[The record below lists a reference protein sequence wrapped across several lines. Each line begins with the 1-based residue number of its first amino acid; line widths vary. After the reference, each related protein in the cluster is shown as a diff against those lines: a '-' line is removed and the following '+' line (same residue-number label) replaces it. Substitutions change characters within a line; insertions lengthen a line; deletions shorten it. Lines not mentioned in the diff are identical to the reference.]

1 MKNENLFEALS
12 ARARSESPPAVD
24 VAGRV
29 IARLSDSAGRLTAEQ
44 NRIERMAE
52 KPLLW
57 LAAASSAFAVSA
69 IVIAI
74 MVYNASTGPLYEIS
88 QAIAWVAQ

>member
-1 MKNENLFEALS
+1 MKNESLFEALS
-12 ARARSESPPAVD
+12 ARARSESPPSVD
-24 VAGRV
+24 VASRV
-29 IARLSDSAGRLTAEQ
+29 IAILNAEQ

-57 LAAASSAFAVSA
+57 LAAASSAFAVPA
-69 IVIAI
+69 VIVAI

-88 QAIAWVAQ
+88 QAIAWVVQ

>member
-1 MKNENLFEALS
+1 MKNENLFETLAT
-12 ARARSESPPAVD
+12 RARSESPPSLD

-29 IARLSDSAGRLTAEQ
+29 IARLSNEQ
-44 NRIERMAE
+44 SRIEKMAE

-69 IVIAI
+69 VVIAI

>member
-1 MKNENLFEALS
+1 MKNINLFEALA
-12 ARARSESPPAVD
+12 ARAHSESPPSVD

-29 IARLSDSAGRLTAEQ
+29 IARLSTEQ
-44 NRIERMAE
+44 SRIEKMAE

-69 IVIAI
+69 VVIAI

>member
-1 MKNENLFEALS
+1 MKNESFLEALS
-12 ARARSESPPAVD
+12 ARARGESAPSVD

-29 IARLSDSAGRLTAEQ
+29 IARLNAEQ
-44 NRIERMAE
+44 NRIEQLTE

-69 IVIAI
+69 VVIAI

-88 QAIAWVAQ
+88 QAIAWVVQ

>member
-1 MKNENLFEALS
+1 MKNESLFEALS
-12 ARARSESPPAVD
+12 ARARNESPPSVD

-29 IARLSDSAGRLTAEQ
+29 IAILNASAGRLTAEQ
-44 NRIERMAE
+44 SRIERMTE

-57 LAAASSAFAVSA
+57 LAAASSAFAVPA
-69 IVIAI
+69 VVIAI

>member
-1 MKNENLFEALS
+1 MKNENLFEALA
-12 ARARSESPPAVD
+12 ARARSESPPSVD

-29 IARLSDSAGRLTAEQ
+29 IARLNAEQ

-69 IVIAI
+69 VVIAI

-88 QAIAWVAQ
+88 QAIAWVVQ

>member
-1 MKNENLFEALS
+1 MKNERFLEALA

-29 IARLSDSAGRLTAEQ
+29 IARLSAQQS
-44 NRIERMAE
+44 RIERMAE

-57 LAAASSAFAVSA
+57 LAAASSAVAVPA
-69 IVIAI
+69 VIIAI

-88 QAIAWVAQ
+88 QAISWVTQ

>member
-1 MKNENLFEALS
+1 MKNESLFEALS
-12 ARARSESPPAVD
+12 ARARSEPPPSVD

-29 IARLSDSAGRLTAEQ
+29 IAILNAEQ
-44 NRIERMAE
+44 NRVERMTE

-57 LAAASSAFAVSA
+57 LAAASSAFAVPA
-69 IVIAI
+69 VIVAI

-88 QAIAWVAQ
+88 QAIAWVVQ

>member
-1 MKNENLFEALS
+1 MKNINLFEALA
-12 ARARSESPPAVD
+12 ARARSESPPVVD

-29 IARLSDSAGRLTAEQ
+29 IARLSTEQ
-44 NRIERMAE
+44 SRIEKMTE

-69 IVIAI
+69 VVIAI

>member
-1 MKNENLFEALS
+1 MKNESLFEALS
-12 ARARSESPPAVD
+12 ARARSESPPSVD
-24 VAGRV
+24 VSDRV
-29 IARLSDSAGRLTAEQ
+29 IARLNADQ
-44 NRIERMAE
+44 NRIEQLTE

-57 LAAASSAFAVSA
+57 LAAASSAFAVPA
-69 IVIAI
+69 VIVAI

>member
-1 MKNENLFEALS
+1 MKNESLFEALS
-12 ARARSESPPAVD
+12 ARARSESPPSVD
-24 VAGRV
+24 VSGRV
-29 IARLSDSAGRLTAEQ
+29 IAILNASAGRLTAEQ
-44 NRIERMAE
+44 NRIEQVAE

-57 LAAASSAFAVSA
+57 LAAASSALAVPA
-69 IVIAI
+69 VVVAI

>member
-1 MKNENLFEALS
+1 MKNENLFEALA
-12 ARARSESPPAVD
+12 ARARSESPPSVD

-29 IARLSDSAGRLTAEQ
+29 IARLSAEQ
-44 NRIERMAE
+44 NQIEQLTE

-57 LAAASSAFAVSA
+57 LAAASSAFAVFA
-69 IVIAI
+69 VVIAI

-88 QAIAWVAQ
+88 QAIAWVVQ

>member
-1 MKNENLFEALS
+1 MKNESFLEALS
-12 ARARSESPPAVD
+12 ARARIESPPKVD

-29 IARLSDSAGRLTAEQ
+29 IAILNAEQ
-44 NRIERMAE
+44 NRIERMTE

-57 LAAASSAFAVSA
+57 LAAASSALAVPA
-69 IVIAI
+69 VVVAI

>member
-12 ARARSESPPAVD
+12 SRARSESPPTVD

-29 IARLSDSAGRLTAEQ
+29 IARLNAQQG
-44 NRIERMAE
+44 RIERMAE

-69 IVIAI
+69 VVIAI
-74 MVYNASTGPLYEIS
+74 IVYNASIGPLYEIS
-88 QAIAWVAQ
+88 QAIAWVVQ

>member
-1 MKNENLFEALS
+1 MKNINLFEALA
-12 ARARSESPPAVD
+12 ARARSELPPSVD

-29 IARLSDSAGRLTAEQ
+29 IARLSTEQ
-44 NRIERMAE
+44 SRREKMTE

-69 IVIAI
+69 VVIAI

>member
-12 ARARSESPPAVD
+12 ARARSESPPSVD
-24 VAGRV
+24 VANRV
-29 IARLSDSAGRLTAEQ
+29 IAILNAEQ
-44 NRIERMAE
+44 NRIEQMAE

-57 LAAASSAFAVSA
+57 LAAASSAFAVPA
-69 IVIAI
+69 VVIAI

-88 QAIAWVAQ
+88 QAISWVVQ

>member
-1 MKNENLFEALS
+1 MKNERLLEALS
-12 ARARSESPPAVD
+12 ARARSESPPSVD

-29 IARLSDSAGRLTAEQ
+29 IARLNASTGRLTAEQ
-44 NRIERMAE
+44 NRIERMVE

-57 LAAASSAFAVSA
+57 LAAASSAIAVPA
-69 IVIAI
+69 VVAAI

>member
-12 ARARSESPPAVD
+12 ARARSESPPSVD
-24 VAGRV
+24 VTGRV
-29 IARLSDSAGRLTAEQ
+29 IAILNTEQ
-44 NRIERMAE
+44 NRIEQLTE

-69 IVIAI
+69 VVIAI
-74 MVYNASTGPLYEIS
+74 MIYNASTGPLYEIS
-88 QAIAWVAQ
+88 QAIAWVVQ

>member
-1 MKNENLFEALS
+1 MKNESLFETLF
-12 ARARSESPPAVD
+12 ARARGESPPSVD
-24 VAGRV
+24 VSGRV
-29 IARLSDSAGRLTAEQ
+29 IAILKAEQ

-57 LAAASSAFAVSA
+57 LAAASAALAVPA
-69 IVIAI
+69 VVVAI

>member
-12 ARARSESPPAVD
+12 ARARSESPPSVD

-29 IARLSDSAGRLTAEQ
+29 IARLNAQQ

-69 IVIAI
+69 VVIAI
-74 MVYNASTGPLYEIS
+74 IVYNASIGPLYEIS
-88 QAIAWVAQ
+88 QAIAWVVQ

>member
-1 MKNENLFEALS
+1 MKNESLFEALS
-12 ARARSESPPAVD
+12 ARARSESPPSVD
-24 VAGRV
+24 VAGSV
-29 IARLSDSAGRLTAEQ
+29 IARLSAGQ

-57 LAAASSAFAVSA
+57 LAAASSAFAVPAVIVA
-69 IVIAI
+69 II
-74 MVYNASTGPLYEIS
+74 VYNTSTGPLYEIS

>member
-1 MKNENLFEALS
+1 MKNESLFEALS
-12 ARARSESPPAVD
+12 ARARSETPPSVD
-24 VAGRV
+24 VSGRV
-29 IARLSDSAGRLTAEQ
+29 IAILNAEQ
-44 NRIERMAE
+44 SRIEQLTE

-69 IVIAI
+69 VVIAI

-88 QAIAWVAQ
+88 QAISWVVQ

>member
-1 MKNENLFEALS
+1 MKNENLFEALA
-12 ARARSESPPAVD
+12 ARARSESPPSVD

-29 IARLSDSAGRLTAEQ
+29 VARLSASAGRLTAEQ

-69 IVIAI
+69 VVIAI

-88 QAIAWVAQ
+88 QAIAWVVQ

>member
-1 MKNENLFEALS
+1 MKNESLFEALT
-12 ARARSESPPAVD
+12 ARARSETPPSVD

-29 IARLSDSAGRLTAEQ
+29 IAILNTEQ

-57 LAAASSAFAVSA
+57 LAAASSALAVPA
-69 IVIAI
+69 VIVAI

>member
-1 MKNENLFEALS
+1 MKNINLFEALA

-29 IARLSDSAGRLTAEQ
+29 IARLSTEQ
-44 NRIERMAE
+44 SRIEKMTE

-69 IVIAI
+69 VVIAI

>member
-1 MKNENLFEALS
+1 MKNESFLEALS
-12 ARARSESPPAVD
+12 ARARSESPPSVD

-29 IARLSDSAGRLTAEQ
+29 IAILNASAGRLTAEQ

-57 LAAASSAFAVSA
+57 LAAASSALAVPA
-69 IVIAI
+69 VVIAI

-88 QAIAWVAQ
+88 QAIAWVVQ

>member
-1 MKNENLFEALS
+1 MKNESLFEALS
-12 ARARSESPPAVD
+12 ARARNESPPSVD

-29 IARLSDSAGRLTAEQ
+29 IARLNSEQ
-44 NRIERMAE
+44 NRIEQFAE

-57 LAAASSAFAVSA
+57 LAAASSAFAVPA
-69 IVIAI
+69 VIVAI

>member
-1 MKNENLFEALS
+1 MKNTSLFEVLS
-12 ARARSESPPAVD
+12 ARARNDSPPAVD
-24 VAGRV
+24 VTGRV
-29 IARLSDSAGRLTAEQ
+29 IARLNAEQ

-57 LAAASSAFAVSA
+57 LAAASSALAVPA
-69 IVIAI
+69 VVAAI
-74 MVYNASTGPLYEIS
+74 MVYNASTGPLFEIS

>member
-1 MKNENLFEALS
+1 MKNESFLEALS
-12 ARARSESPPAVD
+12 ARARSESPPSVD

-29 IARLSDSAGRLTAEQ
+29 IARLNAEQ
-44 NRIERMAE
+44 NRIERMSE
-52 KPLLW
+52 RPLLW
-57 LAAASSAFAVSA
+57 LAAASSAVAASVVVA
-69 IVIAI
+69 AI

>member
-1 MKNENLFEALS
+1 MKNQNLFEALS
-12 ARARSESPPAVD
+12 ARARSESPPSVD

-29 IARLSDSAGRLTAEQ
+29 IAILNAEQ
-44 NRIERMAE
+44 NRIEQLTE
-52 KPLLW
+52 KPMLW

-69 IVIAI
+69 VVIAI

-88 QAIAWVAQ
+88 QAIAWVVQ

>member
-1 MKNENLFEALS
+1 MKNERLFEALS
-12 ARARSESPPAVD
+12 ARARSESPPSVD

-29 IARLSDSAGRLTAEQ
+29 IAILNAEQ

-57 LAAASSAFAVSA
+57 LAAASSALAVPA
-69 IVIAI
+69 VVIAI

>member
-12 ARARSESPPAVD
+12 ARARSEPPPSVD

-29 IARLSDSAGRLTAEQ
+29 IARLNAEQ
-44 NRIERMAE
+44 NRIERMVE

-57 LAAASSAFAVSA
+57 LAAASSAFAVPA
-69 IVIAI
+69 VIVAI

>member
-1 MKNENLFEALS
+1 MKNESLFEALS
-12 ARARSESPPAVD
+12 ARARSETPPSVD

-29 IARLSDSAGRLTAEQ
+29 IAILNAEQ
-44 NRIERMAE
+44 SRIEQLTE

-69 IVIAI
+69 VVIAI

-88 QAIAWVAQ
+88 QAISWVVQ